1 MQDVKEKNKLISSLI
16 SRRSTECT
24 TKQPFLVTNSYK
36 HSSEGN
42 ERESNM
48 DRNCKNKLKKIGVT
62 REFQP
67 KAKRNFFYFI
77 SHQVKIYLQRFAA
90 YVTKMLYRNVLCMQL
105 QVCIK
110 TMLHFINKRSKMF
123 DFKTFENMKL
133 LYITVTKDYDQRRQL
148 DILIKDAMIW
158 RNIAILD
165 ERL

>member
-1 MQDVKEKNKLISSLI
+1 MKENNKLISSLI
-16 SRRSTECT
+16 SLRSTECT

-48 DRNCKNKLKKIGVT
+48 DRNCKNRLKKIGVT

-67 KAKRNFFYFI
+67 KAKRNFFYLI

-90 YVTKMLYRNVLCMQL
+90 YVTKMLYWNVLCMQL

-110 TMLHFINKRSKMF
+110 TCYTSSTREVRCLILKHLKIWNFY
-123 DFKTFENMKL
+123 TVL
-133 LYITVTKDYDQRRQL
+133 LLKIYNQRRQL